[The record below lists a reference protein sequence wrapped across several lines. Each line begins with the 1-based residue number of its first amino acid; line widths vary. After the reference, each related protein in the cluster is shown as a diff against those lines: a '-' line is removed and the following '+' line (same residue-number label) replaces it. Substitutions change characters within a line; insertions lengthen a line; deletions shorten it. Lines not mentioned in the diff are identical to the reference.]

1 MGLFSAQRREETPI
15 ESSDCFIRKELL
27 FSRMSQSQ
35 LNEGNRLLTP
45 PDAGPPTNG
54 TEIHNLLDREPFPAQ
69 KDEAEEASGQLSPS
83 RAEPAAGQANGNPV
97 EEWSSHSDIGLPNG
111 SSLEASL
118 SEQAGAGA
126 PKETG
131 LTADELDAELKAQLT
146 ADDLAA
152 DQLKV
157 EDAAAAGGDSTMQV
171 SDATAEAIASAKAA
185 TRGIAEMAAASLS
198 ADDPKLELIRE
209 LASDNEHS
217 SRILSKLADLKA
229 EKAAASKGGAED
241 ESSRVSL
248 ALLLEAS
255 AAAAEAEKHA
265 DGETTNADAETLRR
279 CAQERAETDKYIT
292 DAIHRVQTTPR
303 LERSS
308 ELRPLDRRDLEI
320 KEGWTRSEQIRSDP
334 QLLGECRRLVRGT
347 QGCGRECGAKF
358 TNLVDFAKHVDET
371 HDTSFRP
378 FLCPRE
384 RCPWA
389 IIGFHERSECTRHIR
404 TKHYKAMY
412 SCEFQGCSK
421 VYNRSDAFRR
431 HVRQAHANPG
441 SRFNRLTQR
450 MEEPEQES

>member
-1 MGLFSAQRREETPI
+1 
-15 ESSDCFIRKELL
+15 
-27 FSRMSQSQ
+27 MSQSKST
-35 LNEGNRLLTP
+35 EIMRLLTP
-45 PDAGPPTNG
+45 PDVSPSTNG
-54 TEIHNLLDREPFPAQ
+54 TESHDSLNTEQSRAHKIEV
-69 KDEAEEASGQLSPS
+69 KEETSQLSPVNT
-83 RAEPAAGQANGNPV
+83 EQNGTECNHNP
-97 EEWSSHSDIGLPNG
+97 E
-111 SSLEASL
+111 
-118 SEQAGAGA
+118 
-126 PKETG
+126 KETSFSNDINVPKG
-131 LTADELDAELKAQLT
+131 STLDGELSGELPMRDTEFSADELGAEVKAQLT
-146 ADDLAA
+146 VDDLVANE
-152 DQLKV
+152 LKAENPSGDV
-157 EDAAAAGGDSTMQV
+157 KVAVGDAA
-171 SDATAEAIASAKAA
+171 AEAIASAKAA
-185 TRGIAEMAAASLS
+185 TRKIAEMAAASLS
-198 ADDPKLELIRE
+198 ADDPKLQLIRE
-209 LASDNEHS
+209 LASGDEHS
-217 SRILSKLADLKA
+217 SQILSKLADLKA
-229 EKAAASKGGAED
+229 EEAANLKNGTEG
-241 ESSRVSL
+241 ESPRVNL

-265 DGETTNADAETLRR
+265 EVDNSKADIETLRR
-279 CAQERAETDKYIT
+279 CAHERAETDKYIT

-303 LERSS
+303 LERNS
-308 ELRPLDRRDLEI
+308 ELRPLDRRDLEM

-347 QGCGRECGAKF
+347 QGCGRDCDAKF

-371 HDTSFRP
+371 HDANFRP

-450 MEEPEQES
+450 MEEPGQES